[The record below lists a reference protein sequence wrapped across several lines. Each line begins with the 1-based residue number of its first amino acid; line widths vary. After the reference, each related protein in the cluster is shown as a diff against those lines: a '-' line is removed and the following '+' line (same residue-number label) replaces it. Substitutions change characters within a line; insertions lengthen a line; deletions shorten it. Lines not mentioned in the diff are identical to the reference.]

1 MEQMWLMVGVFV
13 IIYGLCSL
21 FQMPFVK
28 KQMLENYTEESVDK
42 YCKYC
47 GIPMM
52 IFGVAFVIDAY
63 SSTSEVFAILRWILY
78 ALGAIPIVIFS
89 FKILE
94 KKNNAP
100 KKFFNSNKKNGG
112 K

>member
-1 MEQMWLMVGVFV
+1 MWVMVGVFV

-21 FQMPFVK
+21 FSLPFVK
-28 KQMLENYTEESVDK
+28 KQMLDNYTEESVDK

-52 IFGVAFVIDAY
+52 IFGLAFIIDAY
-63 SSTSEVFAILRWILY
+63 SSGNELFATLRWILY
-78 ALGAIPIVIFS
+78 AIGAIPIVVFS

-94 KKNNAP
+94 KKDGTPN
-100 KKFFNSNKKNGG
+100 KLFKNKKNGG